1 MAGNILREEYV
12 RLVLWSRPLRKRRY
26 SFSAVRMKR
35 PPCDAA
41 AAVPDP
47 ADAEYTGILAPDDV
61 VFSPAPQ
68 DSFIEVPRVKK
79 KRFRRLAEKID
90 DTLFDYSEI
99 RQEELEE
106 EIQNLVN
113 MDGYYDEVV
122 PIDAGEE
129 YTEKAEINGIVIAL
143 FAALFMV
150 AGAFSLYIRFAL

>member
-12 RLVLWSRPLRKRRY
+12 RLVLWSRPLKKRRY
-26 SFSAVRMKR
+26 SFSEVRTKR
-35 PPCDAA
+35 LPCDEASSA
-41 AAVPDP
+41 QDS
-47 ADAEYTGILAPDDV
+47 ADAAYTGILTLDDALI
-61 VFSPAPQ
+61 SPAPQ
-68 DSFIEVPRVKK
+68 DSFTEVPRVKK
-79 KRFRRLAEKID
+79 KRFKRLAEKID

-129 YTEKAEINGIVIAL
+129 YAEKGEINGIVIAL
-143 FAALFMV
+143 FAALFLV